1 MGDQLLALRGA
12 AQGSWLVHRARGF
25 CSKADTTV
33 SPDPSCMLLIEL
45 SKLVQ
50 LFGSG
55 CVKGHLKTNPESKF
69 VGVVR
74 MLIARGIDALV

>member
-1 MGDQLLALRGA
+1 M
-12 AQGSWLVHRARGF
+12 
-25 CSKADTTV
+25 

-55 CVKGHLKTNPESKF
+55 RVKGHLKTNPESKF

-74 MLIARGIDALV
+74 MLIARGIDVLV